1 MRDRDEMSIG
11 DQSESLSSS
20 SHHSSPSNIRLD
32 LQEEDN
38 RLQPETMGN
47 QRQRGRSM
55 MDVEERTR
63 SLTQSY
69 FETEKEE
76 EYYNN

>member
-1 MRDRDEMSIG
+1 M
-11 DQSESLSSS
+11 
-20 SHHSSPSNIRLD
+20 P
-32 LQEEDN
+32 
-38 RLQPETMGN
+38 
-47 QRQRGRSM
+47 RQRGRSM